1 MVSAPSA
8 LSAITLNNE
17 DKILSIYTEDK
28 NLITD
33 IKKPHVIKLTAILH
47 QRYTGVE
54 RKTE

>member
-1 MVSAPSA
+1 MVSAPSV

-28 NLITD
+28 NLITN
-33 IKKPHVIKLTAILH
+33 IKKPHVIKLTAILD

>member
-33 IKKPHVIKLTAILH
+33 IKKPHVIKLTAFLD